1 MATDPKSE
9 KNKTRAEE
17 KERKK
22 VAKEEAKQGKKGT
35 KKAKKEKKPKKG
47 RRRIL
52 PIWLRILIVL
62 LLSALA
68 LVLGVMVGYGI
79 IGDGNP
85 TDALEWDT
93 WQHIF
98 DIVKKT
104 E

>member
-22 VAKEEAKQGKKGT
+22 VAKQEKKGT

-98 DIVKKT
+98 DIVTKT

>member
-98 DIVKKT
+98 DIVTKT